1 MKHIKPVKIAK
12 LIEIPLIVVL
22 IIMMFFAFIFTNYI
36 KNDYEKNL
44 IDNQVVIAQA
54 FANQISLNYEFRDGI
69 INDIDEV
76 NLSVANY
83 ILSQK
88 DLISN
93 EFLADIANVRTIDY
107 IAYYSSDGEVI
118 YDSLSEFIGWTAST
132 GDPIYNFMVSGLDEF
147 VEDIRN
153 HTDYDYLVKSA
164 YVRDEDG
171 SFVQVVSELST
182 IESELALFENEVLI
196 STLKDASLNLDYILL
211 LNDENTVI
219 VDSEKNR
226 LGTSFNDDHNYLE
239 ALNGEVVSHKISILD
254 YKDLYMETIAPI
266 YYGGEIIGTIV
277 IGMSLSGLNKIISNY
292 SLIFLVIIF
301 ILFSLYALFQWY
313 FVLRPLQLLNIH
325 FEKNRYDQ
333 KIPKIKINIFEGLFS
348 SVNTFLEIINK
359 DNETIKTEVRKN
371 DFLANHD
378 FLTGLW
384 NRRGLVKLLYDWVDT
399 DKHFMILYFDLD
411 NFKHYNDL
419 RGHDFGDKILLN
431 LAERLTLIASDKMLV
446 SRFGGDEFV
455 IAIDKS
461 DSSNV
466 SSCIASIVDLIEE
479 DIYIDGFKCYLL
491 ASIGIAEYKVHS
503 FDVVDVISKAEK
515 AMYEAKK
522 SNNNK
527 VYYFTEDLIE
537 RSKKNLQLVELL
549 KDCVANEG
557 FEIYYQPQVDCNTQ
571 EIVAFEALLRIK
583 NNSMSPG
590 IFVPV
595 AEKAGLMN
603 KIGQI
608 VIDKVTE
615 QISVWKDKGFKM
627 YPVFINLSP
636 IQLYDQEIVFSIKK
650 KLDDYGIDPKYFG
663 IEITENLFIDK
674 EKRVLDLLHNFKKL
688 GILIAIDDFG
698 SGQAGV
704 NYLTN
709 FEVDIIKTSK
719 SVADKFL
726 NSKGVV
732 IFSTIVKLCHSLGF
746 RVIAEGI
753 ESKEQVDYL
762 LEMGVKMIQ
771 GYYYYRPMKT
781 LDIEKEVLEKK

>member
-1 MKHIKPVKIAK
+1 MRHIKPVKIAK
-12 LIEIPLIVVL
+12 LIELPLIVVL
-22 IIMMFFAFIFTNYI
+22 IIMMFFAFVFTSYI
-36 KNDYEKNL
+36 KNNYEENL
-44 IDNQVVIAQA
+44 VENQVVIAQS

-69 INDIDEV
+69 IKDIDEV

-83 ILSQK
+83 VLSQK
-88 DLISN
+88 DLLSN
-93 EFLADIANVRTIDY
+93 EFLADIASVRSIDY
-107 IAYYSSDGEVI
+107 IAYYSSEGEVI
-118 YDSLSEFIGWTAST
+118 YDSLSEFIGWTASI
-132 GDPIYNFMVSGLDEF
+132 GDPIYSFMISGLDEF

-171 SFVQVVSELST
+171 SFIQVVSELST

-196 STLKDASLNLDYILL
+196 ENLKDASINLDYILM
-211 LNDENTVI
+211 LNEENTVI
-219 VDSEKNR
+219 VDSEDNR
-226 LGTSFNDDHNYLE
+226 LGVSFDDESYTE
-239 ALNGEVVSHKISILD
+239 AMQGEVVSHKVSVLD

-266 YYGGEIIGTIV
+266 YYNGEIVGSIV
-277 IGMSLSGLNKIISNY
+277 IGMSLSGLNQIISNY
-292 SLIFLVIIF
+292 SLIFLIIIM
-301 ILFSLYALFQWY
+301 ILFTLYALFQWY
-313 FVLRPLQLLNIH
+313 FVLRPLRLLNIH
-325 FEKNRYDQ
+325 FENNRYNQ
-333 KIPKIKINIFEGLFS
+333 MIPKIKKNIFEGLFS

-359 DNETIKTEVRKN
+359 DNETIKNEVRKN

-384 NRRGLVKLLYDWVDT
+384 NRRGLVKLLYDWVDK
-399 DKHFMILYFDLD
+399 DKQFLIVYFDLD

-431 LAERLTLIASDKMLV
+431 LAERLTLIASETMLV

-461 DSSNV
+461 VSDNV
-466 SSCIASIVDLIEE
+466 SSSIASIINLIEE

-522 SNNNK
+522 SNSSK
-527 VYYFTEDLIE
+527 VYYFTEDLVE
-537 RSKKNLQLVELL
+537 RNNKNLQLVELL
-549 KDCVANEG
+549 KECVANDG
-557 FEIYYQPQVDCNTQ
+557 FEMYYQPQVDCKTQ

-583 NNSMSPG
+583 NNNMSPG

-615 QISVWKDKGFKM
+615 QISVWKDKGFKL

-674 EKRVLDLLHNFKKL
+674 EKRVLDLLHDFKKL

-726 NSKGVV
+726 NEKGVIV
-732 IFSTIVKLCHSLGF
+732 FSTIIKLCHSLGF
-746 RVIAEGI
+746 KVIAEGI
-753 ESKEQVDYL
+753 ESKEQVEYL
-762 LEMGVKMIQ
+762 LEMGVKVIQ
-771 GYYYYRPMKT
+771 GYYYYRPMK
-781 LDIEKEVLEKK
+781 LKDIEKDILQ